1 MIEDPAR
8 TPRARPPHR
17 PDAGS
22 TADAKAD
29 PRVVA
34 QTLQGALRRVTDN
47 LRDTIGVDGCSAL
60 LERGL
65 LRTETQHPALTLLR
79 RPNGRELHLDGVAAA
94 VEIHGLAAVE
104 KAITALMGALIEIL
118 GRLIGE
124 DMAIRIIDLG
134 ARQDERRRDTT

>member
-8 TPRARPPHR
+8 TPRARPPQR

-22 TADAKAD
+22 TGGAQDT

-34 QTLQGALRRVTDN
+34 QTLELRRVTDN
-47 LRDTIGVDGCSAL
+47 LRDTMGVDGCTAL

-65 LRTETQHPALTLLR
+65 MRTETHHPALTLLR
-79 RPNGRELHLDGVAAA
+79 RQHGRELHLDGVAAA

-104 KAITALMGALIEIL
+104 KAITALMEALIEVL
-118 GRLIGE
+118 SRLIGE
-124 DMAIRIIDLG
+124 DMAIRIINLG
-134 ARQDERRRDTT
+134 APQDQRRRDSK